1 LSTFNPKII
10 AQYAAPIRILVFLL
24 TLVMLWAPW
33 AGSVYTFFNLTRD
46 MSDPGVINLLNIW
59 VMGGLAVLF
68 LLFLPW
74 WKRRVDGQL
83 DAFRSIG
90 LVSSRR
96 NWLGFLGGWL
106 NGLVSTMAMFA
117 LQGALGWLIW
127 QPIAIPWPELI
138 IGGLLSSIGVAL
150 AEELFFRGWLL
161 QELEADYSLFTALTA
176 NSLIFAALHFMK
188 PLAAMWGS
196 LPQFPGLT
204 ILGVVLVLAK
214 RSQKNLLGIAI
225 GLHSGMT
232 GAIYLVNVGQLV
244 KYTGTVSDW
253 MTGINGAPHA
263 GLLGIIALTILAG
276 YFAWVSRTAKSLNVN
291 SD

>member
-1 LSTFNPKII
+1 MSTFNPKVI

-24 TLVMLWAPW
+24 TLVVLWAPW
-33 AGSVYTFFNLTRD
+33 AVSVYTVFSLTRD
-46 MSDPGVINLLNIW
+46 LNDPGVLNLLNIW

-83 DAFRSIG
+83 RAFSSIG

-106 NGLVSTMAMFA
+106 NGLISTIAIFA
-117 LQGALGWLIW
+117 LQGALGWLVW

-138 IGGLLSSIGVAL
+138 LGGLLSSIGVAL

-161 QELEADYSLFTALTA
+161 QELEADYSPFTALTV

-188 PLAAMWGS
+188 PLAAMLGS

-204 ILGVVLVLAK
+204 ILGAVLVLAK
-214 RSQKNLLGIAI
+214 RSQKNLLGISI
-225 GLHSGMT
+225 GLHAGMT

-244 KYTGTVSDW
+244 RYTGNVSDW
-253 MTGINGAPHA
+253 MTGIYGAPHA
-263 GLLGIIALTILAG
+263 GLLGIIALAILAG
-276 YFAWVSRTAKSLNVN
+276 YFGWAGRAVKS
-291 SD
+291 

>member
-1 LSTFNPKII
+1 MSTFNPETI

-24 TLVMLWAPW
+24 TLVVLWAPW
-33 AGSVYTFFNLTRD
+33 AISVYTFFSLTRD
-46 MSDPGVINLLNIW
+46 MSDPGVVNLLNIW
-59 VMGGLAVLF
+59 VMGGVAVLF

-83 DAFRSIG
+83 YAFRSIG
-90 LVSSRR
+90 LVFNRR
-96 NWLGFLGGWL
+96 NWLGFVGGWL
-106 NGLVSTMAMFA
+106 NGLISTMAMFA
-117 LQGALGWLIW
+117 LQGAFGWLVW

-138 IGGLLSSIGVAL
+138 VGGLLSSIGVAL

-161 QELEADYSLFTALTA
+161 QELEADYSLATTLAA

-188 PLAAMWGS
+188 PLVAMWGS

-214 RSQKNLLGIAI
+214 RSQKNLLGMSI
-225 GLHSGMT
+225 GLHAGMT

-253 MTGINGAPHA
+253 ITGINGQPHA
-263 GLLGIIALTILAG
+263 GLLGIISLSILAG
-276 YFAWVSRTAKSLNVN
+276 YFAWNGRTAKS
-291 SD
+291 